1 MGEAING
8 RYRLGDMLG
17 QGGMG
22 AVWRA
27 RDLLLDRDVAVKRL
41 LLTGLSGDDKAMQR
55 FAREAKL
62 TARIAHPSVP
72 AVHDWGTN
80 GGPHAPGPYLVME
93 LVRGKDLHRLLK
105 EGRRFS
111 AAEAADITVQITDA
125 LTYAHHRDVVHRDL
139 KPSNV
144 MLTEDGRVKVM
155 DFGIAAA
162 VRPSA
167 NDPRITGT
175 GGTPGTPGFIS
186 PEQFQ
191 GALATPRS
199 DLYALGCLLYE
210 VLTGKPPF
218 TAESPWV
225 LMSLHV
231 KEPAPSVASYRSDLP
246 GELVALVTRLLLK
259 DPEDRP
265 STAEVRVL
273 ARQCA
278 AAVHAPA
285 PSVPTPTL
293 VEAPMPAPVPV
304 PGTAAASTT
313 TAPGVRT
320 PVFPPRAGPGA
331 PSSQESARIPA
342 PTGSPDLQQPRSPST
357 PPRLAGPE
365 GDAASVS
372 DRLRHCQELFDG
384 ERFSDAYTAF
394 HRLGADLRRGRPKS
408 DRDVL
413 ACRSGVAAC
422 LIMLGRSAEALA
434 DFEALL
440 PVQEHVFGA
449 TGREPLDTRFRIAEL
464 RAAMGQTRVAR
475 DLLAD
480 LRDRQSAVLSDDDER
495 HTRVVGLLRRL
506 DRVLGTA

>member
-1 MGEAING
+1 MGEAIDG
-8 RYRLGDMLG
+8 RYRLEAKLG

-22 AVWRA
+22 AVWHA

-41 LLTGLSGDDKAMQR
+41 LQTGLSGDDKAMQR

-62 TARIAHPSVP
+62 TARITHPSVP
-72 AVHDWGTN
+72 AVHDWGTD

-93 LVRGKDLHRLLK
+93 LVRGKDLHRMLK

-125 LTYAHHRDVVHRDL
+125 LAYAHHRDVVHRDL

-167 NDPRITGT
+167 NDPRLTGT
-175 GGTPGTPGFIS
+175 GGMPGTPGFIS

-191 GALATPRS
+191 GAPATPRS

-210 VLTGKPPF
+210 VLTGNPPF
-218 TAESPWV
+218 TAQSPWV

-231 KEPAPSVASYRSDLP
+231 KEPAPSVVSSRSDLP
-246 GELVALVTRLLLK
+246 GELVALVARLLLK

-285 PSVPTPTL
+285 PSAPTPTL
-293 VEAPMPAPVPV
+293 VEAPTPV
-304 PGTAAASTT
+304 PGAAAT
-313 TAPGVRT
+313 TALGVQT
-320 PVFPPRAGPGA
+320 SVFPPRSGPGA

-342 PTGSPDLQQPRSPST
+342 PSGSPDLQQPRSPST
-357 PPRLAGPE
+357 PPRLSGPE
-365 GDAASVS
+365 GGAAAVS
-372 DRLRHCQELFDG
+372 DRLRQCQELFDG
-384 ERFSDAYTAF
+384 ERFSDAYAAF
-394 HRLGADLRRGRPKS
+394 HRLGADLRRSRPKS

-413 ACRSGVAAC
+413 ACRAGVAAC
-422 LIMLGRSAEALA
+422 LSMLGRSAEALA
-434 DFEALL
+434 DFDALL

-449 TGREPLDTRFRIAEL
+449 TGLEPLDTRFRIAEL

-480 LRDRQSAVLSDDDER
+480 LRDRQTAVLPDDDAR

-506 DRVLGTA
+506 DRVMGTA

>member
-1 MGEAING
+1 MGEAIDG

-41 LLTGLSGDDKAMQR
+41 LLTGLSGDDEAMQR

-72 AVHDWGTN
+72 AVHDWGTD

-105 EGRRFS
+105 EGRGFS
-111 AAEAADITVQITDA
+111 AAEAADITVQIADA
-125 LTYAHHRDVVHRDL
+125 LVHAHHRDVVHRDL

-162 VRPSA
+162 VRPGAS
-167 NDPRITGT
+167 DPRITGT
-175 GGTPGTPGFIS
+175 GGMPGTPGFIS
-186 PEQFQ
+186 PEQIQ
-191 GALATPRS
+191 GAQATPRS

-218 TAESPWV
+218 TAESPWS

-231 KEPAPSVASYRSDLP
+231 REPAPSVAESRSDLP
-246 GELVALVTRLLLK
+246 GELVALVARLLLK
-259 DPEDRP
+259 EPENRP
-265 STAEVRVL
+265 STAEVRAL
-273 ARQCA
+273 ARRCA
-278 AAVHAPA
+278 ATAHAPA
-285 PSVPTPTL
+285 PAPAPTL
-293 VEAPMPAPVPV
+293 VEAPAPVPAPV
-304 PGTAAASTT
+304 PGTAVAPTV
-313 TAPGVRT
+313 TAPGVRA
-320 PVFPPRAGPGA
+320 PAFLPRTEPGA
-331 PSSQESARIPA
+331 PASPRTARIPA
-342 PTGSPDLQQPRSPST
+342 PAGLLDPQQRHSPSA
-357 PPRLAGPE
+357 PPRLAGPVGE
-365 GDAASVS
+365 AVSVS
-372 DRLRHCQELFDG
+372 DRLRHCQDLFDG
-384 ERFSDAYTAF
+384 ERFSDAYAAF
-394 HRLGADLRRGRPKS
+394 HRLGAELRRGRPKA

-413 ACRSGVAAC
+413 ACRAGVAAC
-422 LIMLGRSAEALA
+422 LAMLGKSAEALA
-434 DFEALL
+434 DFDALL
-440 PVQEHVFGA
+440 SVQEHVFGT

-464 RAAMGQTRVAR
+464 RAAMGQTRAAR
-475 DLLAD
+475 ELLAD
-480 LRDRQSAVLSDDDER
+480 LRDRQAAVLADDDER
-495 HTRVVGLLRRL
+495 HTRVIGLLRRL

>member
-1 MGEAING
+1 MGEVIDG

-27 RDLLLDRDVAVKRL
+27 RDLLLDRDVAVKQL

-62 TARIAHPSVP
+62 TARITHPSVP
-72 AVHDWGTN
+72 AVHDWGTD
-80 GGPHAPGPYLVME
+80 GGPRTPGPYLVME

-111 AAEAADITVQITDA
+111 AAEAADITAQITDA
-125 LTYAHHRDVVHRDL
+125 LAYAHHLDVVHRDL

-162 VRPSA
+162 VHPSA

-175 GGTPGTPGFIS
+175 GGAPGTPGFIS
-186 PEQFQ
+186 PEQIQ
-191 GALATPRS
+191 GAQATPRS

-218 TAESPWV
+218 TAESPWS

-231 KEPAPSVASYRSDLP
+231 KEPPPSVASYRSDLP
-246 GELVALVTRLLLK
+246 GELVTLVARLLLK

-265 STAEVRVL
+265 STTEVRVL
-273 ARQCA
+273 ARRCA
-278 AAVHAPA
+278 AAVRSPA
-285 PSVPTPTL
+285 PSAPTPTL
-293 VEAPMPAPVPV
+293 VETPAPVP
-304 PGTAAASTT
+304 GTETASTT
-313 TAPGVRT
+313 TAPGIRT
-320 PVFPPRAGPGA
+320 PVFPPRTGPDLPPQHEA
-331 PSSQESARIPA
+331 ARIPA
-342 PTGSPDLQQPRSPST
+342 PASSPDLRQPRSPL
-357 PPRLAGPE
+357 PLPHLANPRA
-365 GDAASVS
+365 DTASVS

-394 HRLGADLRRGRPKS
+394 HRLGADLRRSRPKS

-413 ACRSGVAAC
+413 ACRAGVAAC
-422 LIMLGRSAEALA
+422 LSTLGRSAEALA
-434 DFEALL
+434 DFDALL

-464 RAAMGQTRVAR
+464 RAAMGQTQAAR

-480 LRDRQSAVLSDDDER
+480 LRDRQSAVLPGNDER